1 MNTGHFISNIL
12 SRYRAFYREGSDS
25 YIMRNVM
32 PAIGRKFLW
41 KEDTSLAWRPIYYSK
56 DFTLFDYSA
65 YAELN
70 VTKENCDDI
79 VRANFEAVKRWD
91 VRELSE
97 AKAEKIMLGNM
108 YALMRIDALREKA
121 KKISNLM
128 KEQKHGNR

>member
-1 MNTGHFISNIL
+1 
-12 SRYRAFYREGSDS
+12 
-25 YIMRNVM
+25 M
-32 PAIGRKFLW
+32 PTIGRKFCW
-41 KEDTSLAWRPIYYSK
+41 MEDTPLACRPIYHSK

-65 YAELN
+65 YADLN

-79 VRANFEAVKRWD
+79 ARANFEAVKQWD

-97 AKAEKIMLGNM
+97 AEAEKIMLGNM

>member
-1 MNTGHFISNIL
+1 
-12 SRYRAFYREGSDS
+12 
-25 YIMRNVM
+25 M